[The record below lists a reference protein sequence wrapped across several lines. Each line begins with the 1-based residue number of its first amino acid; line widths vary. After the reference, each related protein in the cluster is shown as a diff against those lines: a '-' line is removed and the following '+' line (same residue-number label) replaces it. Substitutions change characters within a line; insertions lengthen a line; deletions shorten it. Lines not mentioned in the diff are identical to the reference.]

1 MNYDHT
7 TYGVRLSWVKG
18 KWEGKAASAAAMEYK
33 LKQLEYNIA
42 TPQNPFSKDDQLCP
56 IYW

>member
-33 LKQLEYNIA
+33 LKQLE
-42 TPQNPFSKDDQLCP
+42 
-56 IYW
+56 